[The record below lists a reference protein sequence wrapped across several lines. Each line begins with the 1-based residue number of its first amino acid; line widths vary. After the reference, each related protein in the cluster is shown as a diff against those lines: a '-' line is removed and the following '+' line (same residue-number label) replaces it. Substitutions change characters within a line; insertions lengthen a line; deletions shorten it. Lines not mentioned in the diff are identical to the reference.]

1 VLPVQARTPAQII
14 GELLAGHPE
23 AASLQA
29 EASHCQALARSSA
42 ARAGQAF
49 AAAQAARLGY
59 EEERHR
65 LDPRRRHTVDLGAGS
80 LILAF
85 LGAGLTLLNAIEL
98 TGPLDRTGP
107 VLPAPVAAAVWL
119 TGAWVAAL
127 ASRERRWGAVLALAV
142 AATVLGLLLAALHGS
157 GHRSVV
163 LGILISAF
171 ILALAAGAA
180 ALMAKMESSAVFL
193 GRRRWHSARAV
204 HAAQVRTA
212 RSDMEMATVATEA
225 WLGLVRSRASM
236 LADDGK
242 LVRETLALAIELLP
256 DGHLQLPSGQ
266 PSQPLSGGSADGSD
280 S

>member
-1 VLPVQARTPAQII
+1 VLPVRARTPAQII

-65 LDPRRRHTVDLGAGS
+65 LDPRRRHAVDFGAGS
-80 LILAF
+80 LILAL
-85 LGAGLTLLNAIEL
+85 LGAGLALLNAIEL
-98 TGPLDRTGP
+98 TGPLGRTGS
-107 VLPAPVAAAVWL
+107 VLPALVAGVVWL

-127 ASRERRWGAVLALAV
+127 ASRERRWGAVLAAAV
-142 AATVLGLLLAALHGS
+142 AAVVLGLLLAALHGS

-163 LGILISAF
+163 LGILVAAF
-171 ILALAAGAA
+171 ILALAACAA
-180 ALMAKMESSAVFL
+180 VLMARMERSSVFL
-193 GRRRWHSARAV
+193 ARRRWHSARAV

-212 RSDMEMATVATEA
+212 HSDMEMATVATEA
-225 WLGLVRSRASM
+225 WLSLVRSRASM

-256 DGHLQLPSGQ
+256 DGQPQLPSGQ
-266 PSQPLSGGSADGSD
+266 PSQPLSGGSADDSD